1 MRLQMGASRFLRIGL
16 APRFLYNV
24 PAEVGVGHRVI
35 QYLVESIA
43 HWVMSRDALIFMI
56 PSLESGS
63 LIRRGN
69 LRVADYVNELDGLVL
84 QGGADVSPVTYGET
98 PLQEAWGGD
107 RARDLYE
114 LELLRNFVAQKKPV
128 LGICRGCQ
136 LINVAFGGTLYQ
148 DIRTQVPGT
157 SGHRDAEAYDQYFH
171 ALSLVPGSGL
181 TQLYPDAREVR
192 VNTIHHQA
200 ISRLGENLAVEARA
214 VPDNIIEAIRWQG
227 GSYVFGVQWHPEL
240 QDYRDTSLLD
250 GTPILNEFLDAAR
263 LRAGLNPAEE
273 VVRTAT
279 PAV

>member
-1 MRLQMGASRFLRIGL
+1 MGTSRFLRIGL

-43 HWVMSRDALIFMI
+43 HWVLSRDALIFMI

-69 LRVADYVNELDGLVL
+69 LSVVDYVNELDGLVL
-84 QGGADVSPVTYGET
+84 QGGADVSPSTYDET

-107 RARDLYE
+107 RMRDLYE
-114 LELLRNFVAQKKPV
+114 LELLRTFVAQKKPV

-157 SGHRDAEAYDQYFH
+157 FGHHDAEAYDQYFH
-171 ALSLVPGSGL
+171 ALSLTPGSGL
-181 TQLYPDAREVR
+181 AQLYPNAKEVR

-200 ISRLGENLAVEARA
+200 IKKLGDDLVVEARA
-214 VPDNIIEAIRWQG
+214 VPDNIIEAIRWRG
-227 GSYVFGVQWHPEL
+227 SSYVFGVQWHPEL

-250 GTPILNEFLDAAR
+250 GTPILNDFLDAAR
-263 LRAGLNPAEE
+263 TRAGLDPVDN
-273 VVRTAT
+273 TARDAA